1 MILRP
6 LHSSHMADLAPCL
19 LRATAHA
26 TDRRSTPRASYRF
39 SQSRNS
45 DTSEC
50 HCETSPFT
58 TITQYTEIH
67 VENWKYSST
76 KHPYRCRGI
85 RVGTSGNT
93 CWAPRS
99 ASRRPLFK
107 VVSINT
113 KPARGIWRSGR
124 PHFRAA
130 SKSRC
135 PQTLLNRWPMLARPI
150 TASVSL
156 PKPLI

>member
-6 LHSSHMADLAPCL
+6 LPSSHMADLAPCL

-76 KHPYRCRGI
+76 KHPYRCRGM
-85 RVGTSGNT
+85 RVGTIGNPS
-93 CWAPRS
+93 WPPSS
-99 ASRRPLFK
+99 ASRRPSFK
-107 VVSINT
+107 VVTINT
-113 KPARGIWRSGR
+113 NPPLASRRS
-124 PHFRAA
+124 
-130 SKSRC
+130 
-135 PQTLLNRWPMLARPI
+135 
-150 TASVSL
+150 VL
-156 PKPLI
+156 PDFH